1 MFWDRFAF
9 VYDLFENAYNGK
21 VNKEVP
27 RIVAELISP
36 SDEVLECACG
46 TGMFSLQIAPRCK
59 SLTATDF
66 SSNMLSKAK
75 KKLSRAGITN
85 TTFEF
90 ADITALK
97 YEDNSFDKIVAGN
110 VIHLLDDPLSAMKEF
125 ERIVRPGGMIII
137 PTYLTYSEQS
147 KGAANFLNKLGANFR
162 QRFDM
167 GSYRKFFGDM
177 GYTDVQYRVAKGR
190 MPCCVAIIRR

>member
-1 MFWDRFAF
+1 MFWDKFAF

-27 RIVAELISP
+27 RIVADLIFP
-36 SDEVLECACG
+36 ADEVLECACG
-46 TGMFSLQIAPRCK
+46 TGMFSLHIAPKCK

-66 SSNMLSKAK
+66 SPNMLAKAK
-75 KKLSRAGITN
+75 KKLTRAGITN
-85 TTFEF
+85 TILEF
-90 ADITALK
+90 ADITSLK

-147 KGAANFLNKLGANFR
+147 KGAASFLNKLGANFR

-167 GSYRKFFGDM
+167 ESYRKFFSDM
-177 GYTDVQYRVAKGR
+177 GYPNVQYRVAEGR

>member
-27 RIVAELISP
+27 LIVADLISP
-36 SDEVLECACG
+36 SDDVLECACG
-46 TGMFSLQIAPRCK
+46 TGMFSLHIASKCK

-66 SSNMLSKAK
+66 SPNMLKKAE
-75 KKLSRAGITN
+75 KKLSRASISN
-85 TTFEF
+85 TEFEF
-90 ADITALK
+90 ADITSLK
-97 YEDNSFDKIVAGN
+97 YGDNSFDKVVAGN
-110 VIHLLDDPLSAMKEF
+110 VIHLLDAPLSAMKEF

-147 KGAANFLNKLGANFR
+147 KGAATFLNKLGANFK
-162 QRFDM
+162 QRFEMD
-167 GSYRKFFGDM
+167 SYRKFFLDM
-177 GYTDVQYRVAKGR
+177 GYTDVEYRVAEGR